1 MNLVV
6 VGLSHKTA
14 PVALR
19 ERFAVPDDALG
30 DAAGRVRAA
39 VGCRESFV
47 VSTCNRVEVYAA
59 FEGDRPTDDALTD
72 VLASVGQATRG
83 QVSPHAYHHAGPE
96 AVRHMFRVA
105 SSLDSLVV
113 GEPQILGQLK
123 GAFEVCRNAG
133 QTGPVLTRAL
143 DRAIGV
149 ARKVRTETGIGRSSV
164 SVSSVA
170 VDLARQIFGDL
181 SACTV
186 LLVGAGKMGELA
198 ARHFKAHGARELL
211 VANRNFDRAR
221 SVASALGGH
230 PRGLDE
236 LESLLQQADIV
247 VTSTG
252 APGYLV
258 TTGSMRRIVPARKYR
273 PIFFIDIAV
282 PRNVEPTINA
292 LENAYVYDVDDLSG
306 IANENLAERRREAE
320 AAEQIVEDEAGRFL
334 RDLAGQSAAPTI
346 QALRRKADAIRDAEL
361 ERAMRRLSG
370 LDDKQ
375 RKAIEMLAD
384 GITNKLLHGAF
395 TTLKHAASEDRSD
408 ASAALVRQI
417 FRLDDEEP
425 AP

>member
-30 DAAGRVRAA
+30 DAAGRVRL
-39 VGCRESFV
+39 VDGCRESFV

-59 FEGDRPTDDALTD
+59 FDGERPSDDALTD

-83 QVSPHAYHHAGPE
+83 QVSPHAYLHAGPE
-96 AVRHMFRVA
+96 AVRHLFRVA

-113 GEPQILGQLK
+113 GEPQI
-123 GAFEVCRNAG
+123 
-133 QTGPVLTRAL
+133 L

-181 SACTV
+181 SACAV

-198 ARHFKAHGARELL
+198 ARHFKTHGARELL

-221 SVASALGGH
+221 ALASALGGH

-236 LESLLQQADIV
+236 LDGLLQQADIV

-258 TTGSMRRIVPARKYR
+258 TTSAMRRIVPARKYR

-320 AAEQIVEDEAGRFL
+320 AAEQLVADEAGRFL

-361 ERAMRRLSG
+361 ERAMRRLTG
-370 LDDKQ
+370 LDEKQ

-395 TTLKHAASEDRSD
+395 TTLKDAARDDRPD

>member
-1 MNLVV
+1 
-6 VGLSHKTA
+6 
-14 PVALR
+14 
-19 ERFAVPDDALG
+19 
-30 DAAGRVRAA
+30 
-39 VGCRESFV
+39 
-47 VSTCNRVEVYAA
+47 
-59 FEGDRPTDDALTD
+59 
-72 VLASVGQATRG
+72 
-83 QVSPHAYHHAGPE
+83 
-96 AVRHMFRVA
+96 VA